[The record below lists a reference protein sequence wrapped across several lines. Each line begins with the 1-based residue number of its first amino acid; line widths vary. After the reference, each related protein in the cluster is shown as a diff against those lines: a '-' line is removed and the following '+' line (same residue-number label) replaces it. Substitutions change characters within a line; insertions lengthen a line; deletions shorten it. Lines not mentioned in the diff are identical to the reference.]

1 MRVASWVM
9 VACCAL
15 AALGVFFPA
24 IAARQALADL
34 AGKRVAK
41 HTTLSLYQA
50 ASDRQLARRVLAAYR
65 ASHGQKL
72 GERVVGE
79 LEPHARGRIK
89 DALDDAHDAMDT
101 LGGISDDDA
110 KTYGTALAVAIG
122 LFVAIHVAIALVV
135 LVQAVGGIYRRGR
148 LIAALVLSI
157 IGAGLGIALW
167 FGCKQ
172 VVFEINDE
180 LSYALTELGSGAWL
194 IAIGSIGAVVSG
206 IALLRAERRD
216 SRG

>member
-1 MRVASWVM
+1 M

-50 ASDRQLARRVLAAYR
+50 ASDRQLARRALAAYR
-65 ASHGQKL
+65 ASHGQHL
-72 GERVVGE
+72 GERLVGD

-110 KTYGTALAVAIG
+110 RTYGTALAVAIWV
-122 LFVAIHVAIALVV
+122 FVSIHVVIALVV
-135 LVQAVGGIYRRGR
+135 LVQTVGGIYRRGR
-148 LIAALVLSI
+148 IIGTLVLAV
-157 IGAGLGIALW
+157 IGAVLGVALW
-167 FGCKQ
+167 LGCKQ

-180 LSYALTELGSGAWL
+180 VSYALTELGSGAWL
-194 IAIGSIGAVVSG
+194 IPIGSIGALISG
-206 IALLRAERRD
+206 IARLAVQRRET
-216 SRG
+216 RG